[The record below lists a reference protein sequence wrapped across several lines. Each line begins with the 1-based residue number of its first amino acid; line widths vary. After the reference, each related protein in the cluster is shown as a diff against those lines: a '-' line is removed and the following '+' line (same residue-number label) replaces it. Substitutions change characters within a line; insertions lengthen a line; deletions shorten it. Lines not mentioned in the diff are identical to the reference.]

1 MNTPPCKL
9 TIPAQTIAAYW
20 LGELDDGLEAEFE
33 EHLFACEG
41 CTVLLD
47 ALARLSE
54 GIRRVTREG
63 NVSAILPAPFVRRL
77 RDVGLR
83 VREYRLQAGGS
94 VACTIAP
101 EDDLVLAHL
110 HAPLQDVERLD
121 VVFHDVSANS
131 RTRVEDVAFDPTAG
145 EVVMTPPA
153 VGLARH
159 PEGRDQNL
167 NRRPPSAEWIRAP
180 LGRKVFSPAALKRRM
195 LPSK

>member
-1 MNTPPCKL
+1 
-9 TIPAQTIAAYW
+9 
-20 LGELDDGLEAEFE
+20 
-33 EHLFACEG
+33 LFACDE
-41 CTVLLD
+41 CTARLN

-54 GIRRVTREG
+54 GVRRITREG

-145 EVVMTPPA
+145 EVVLLPNATHLRQVVSMTLQVQLLA
-153 VGLARH
+153 ADSARDRIVGEYTFNH
-159 PEGRDQNL
+159 SNQG
-167 NRRPPSAEWIRAP
+167 
-180 LGRKVFSPAALKRRM
+180 
-195 LPSK
+195 